1 MALGSRPDFS
11 SHALTQWNAK
21 YGTDSKIPTKTL
33 SVDAVNDEP
42 LVLLQWVEVH
52 GIESVPSPDHLESAS
67 HEVGAED
74 AEHDV
79 VLCQEHRM
87 DVDWLNTR
95 IGHCR

>member
-42 LVLLQWVEVH
+42 LVLLQWVKVH

-67 HEVGAED
+67 REVGAED
-74 AEHDV
+74 AEQR
-79 VLCQEHRM
+79 CSRM

-95 IGHCR
+95 IGYCR